1 MRWSDTSVKN
11 WGRVYMRIIGEWL
24 LDEDGVTRP
33 ILRAFVEAAEGTLI
47 KEDFLID
54 TGADRTVFSTGLLD
68 KLKLQTTARTPGV
81 ALSGI
86 GGHSSFV
93 QLDTVLHLNRE
104 DGTPAKIRGQFAAF
118 TDPAAS
124 DISILGRDVLNHFD
138 LILSR
143 PRSEIFFLS
152 GNHRYVVQ
160 QA

>member
-1 MRWSDTSVKN
+1 VN
-11 WGRVYMRIIGEWL
+11 
-24 LDEDGVTRP
+24 GVTHP
-33 ILRAFVEAAEGTLI
+33 ILRAFAEAADGTLI

-68 KLKLQTTARTPGV
+68 KLNLRSIPCIPGI

-93 QLDTVLHLNRE
+93 QLETVLHFTRE
-104 DGTPAKIRGQFAAF
+104 DGAPAKIRGQFAAF
-118 TDPAAS
+118 TDPGAS

>member
-1 MRWSDTSVKN
+1 
-11 WGRVYMRIIGEWL
+11 MRITGEWL
-24 LDEDGVTRP
+24 VDEDGVTRP
-33 ILRAFVEAAEGTLI
+33 ILRAFAEAADGTLV

-54 TGADRTVFSTGLLD
+54 SGADRMVFSTGLLG
-68 KLKLQTTARTPGV
+68 KLNLQTTPCTPGI

-86 GGHSSFV
+86 DGYSSFV
-93 QLDTVLHLNRE
+93 QLDTVVHFTRE
-104 DGTPAKIRGQFAAF
+104 DGAPAKIRGQFSAF